1 VDLFSETRLGYIMRK
16 ADVTAHGAVAIN
28 KIKKEIKTIGRGKKV
43 GIPPTRNHELA
54 EVRPYL

>member
-1 VDLFSETRLGYIMRK
+1 MRK
-16 ADVTAHGAVAIN
+16 ADATAHGAFAVN

-43 GIPPTRNHELA
+43 GIPPERFHKLA